1 MFKQITNLR
10 GDEIYLITSLWIFIV
25 FFALVGIMLFFMKK
39 DYIRYMKDIPFD
51 ESEKENNYSSE
62 DNLKL

>member
-1 MFKQITNLR
+1 MFKQITNLN
-10 GDEIYLITSLWIFIV
+10 GDEMYLITSLWIFIV

-39 DYIRYMKDIPFD
+39 DYIQYMKDIPFD
-51 ESEKENNYSSE
+51 ESDKETKCSSE